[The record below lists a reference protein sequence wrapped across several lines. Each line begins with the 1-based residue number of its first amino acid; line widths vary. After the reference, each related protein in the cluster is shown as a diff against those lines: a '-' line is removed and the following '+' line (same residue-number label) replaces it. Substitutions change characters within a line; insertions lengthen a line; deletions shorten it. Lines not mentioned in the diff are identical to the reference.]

1 MPSSRAPFLWDEY
14 AVLLCLNT
22 CSLHRDRGYKVVV
35 LGSSA
40 IDNTTRLVVYLVAKP
55 NVLMVNRRASFLS
68 QHACPTPFHGPQLA
82 LRANTIATGHS
93 TSTVFGVTCPPAA
106 RPAPSRNAFQNRT
119 SSGPSGCSKSLGC
132 RSLNV
137 CKALQV

>member
-40 IDNTTRLVVYLVAKP
+40 IDNTTRLVVYLMAKP
-55 NVLMVNRRASFLS
+55 NVLMVNRASFLS
-68 QHACPTPFHGPQLA
+68 QHACATPFHGPQLA

-93 TSTVFGVTCPPAA
+93 TSTCLVSPVHQPPDRLPPAMRSKIA
-106 RPAPSRNAFQNRT
+106 LRAVRLGAPNPLDAV
-119 SSGPSGCSKSLGC
+119 P
-132 RSLNV
+132 
-137 CKALQV
+137 

>member
-40 IDNTTRLVVYLVAKP
+40 IDNTTRLVVYLMAKP
-55 NVLMVNRRASFLS
+55 NVLMVNRASFLS

-93 TSTVFGVTCPPAA
+93 TSTCSVSPVHQPPDRLPPAMRSKIA
-106 RPAPSRNAFQNRT
+106 LRVVRLGAPNPLDAV
-119 SSGPSGCSKSLGC
+119 P
-132 RSLNV
+132 
-137 CKALQV
+137 